1 MKRVVVTLLALITLS
16 APVALANGTAMA
28 VNVFSDC
35 GQGSVTTDK
44 PDVCQDADNQSGNN
58 GKNDPVIDIIK
69 KAINIISFVI
79 GIAAVIGI
87 VVSGVRIMVAGGDSQ
102 AVASARTGLIYSL
115 VGLAVAA
122 IAQAIVAFV
131 LSQVGN

>member
-1 MKRVVVTLLALITLS
+1 MKRLIITLLALVTLS
-16 APVALANGTAMA
+16 APAGVLSGSALA
-28 VNVFSDC
+28 VDVFQAC
-35 GQGSVTTDK
+35 PAGGG
-44 PDVCQDADNQSGNN
+44 PDVCQDANSQQGNN
-58 GKNDPVIDIIK
+58 GNNNPIVNIIK
-69 KAINIISFVI
+69 QAINIISFVI

-87 VVSGVRIMVAGGDSQ
+87 VVSGVRIIVAGGDSQ

-131 LSQVGN
+131 LSQVG